1 MIRGTEDTVFEYD
14 PENRNEQE
22 SQNDENSLSN
32 DNSSILKSYRR
43 IVQSN
48 EQMINGELVKTD
60 YLKLIKALS
69 TDENIKLN
77 RLKGT
82 TLSSEDVNGSLV
94 RIKSEISEIENT
106 VKAYE
111 TIKKGEHE
119 LSKSFNVALL
129 NDSTSLLSD
138 IEDIKNNLN
147 SLIDKQKSLENSMS
161 SLDTLKQQSFTTK
174 DLLDELSNYINSVGK
189 STSGEGVE
197 DKEQE
202 IEISIECVKDNPE
215 SVLDLKNLLELERR
229 VYEVESRIGVDR
241 LSEMP
246 YSDIQSAIHNISQRL
261 SLLDT
266 NRLEGIFRRV
276 QALSTSIEQLNKKRK
291 DLNDSL
297 FNETDSTQITK
308 LYDIIQKWKCTGA
321 ALPFVLERLKLLK
334 VLHQDVS
341 TINSRLTVMES
352 QQIEIEKTLKACKL
366 SFTNLSSSIEKVC
379 KNLQK

>member
-32 DNSSILKSYRR
+32 DNSSVLKSYRR

-202 IEISIECVKDNPE
+202 IEISIECMKDNSE
-215 SVLDLKNLLELERR
+215 SILDLKNLLELERR

-352 QQIEIEKTLKACKL
+352 QQIEIEKTLEACKL

>member
-1 MIRGTEDTVFEYD
+1 MIRSTEDTVFEYD

-22 SQNDENSLSN
+22 SQNDENFFSN

-43 IVQSN
+43 LVHSN

-69 TDENIKLN
+69 TNENIKLN

-82 TLSSEDVNGSLV
+82 TLSSEDMNGSLV

-111 TIKKGEHE
+111 TIKKGENE
-119 LSKSFNVALL
+119 INKSFNVALL

-147 SLIDKQKSLENSMS
+147 SLIDKQRSLENSMS

-174 DLLDELSNYINSVGK
+174 DLLDELSNYISNVNK
-189 STSGEGVE
+189 STSEEGVK
-197 DKEQE
+197 DTEQE
-202 IEISIECVKDNPE
+202 IEISIECVNDNPE
-215 SVLDLKNLLELERR
+215 NVLDIKNLLELERR
-229 VYEVESRIGVDR
+229 VYEIESKIGIDR
-241 LSEMP
+241 LSAMP
-246 YSDIQSAIHNISQRL
+246 YSDIQSAIHSISQRL

-276 QALSTSIEQLNKKRK
+276 QALSASIEQLNKKRK

-297 FNETDSTQITK
+297 FNETDSTKITK

-321 ALPFVLERLKLLK
+321 ALPFILERLKLLK

-352 QQIEIEKTLKACKL
+352 QQIEIEKTLEACKL
-366 SFTNLSSSIEKVC
+366 SFTNLSSSIEQVC

>member
-1 MIRGTEDTVFEYD
+1 MIRSTEDTVFEYD

-22 SQNDENSLSN
+22 SQKNENFPSN
-32 DNSSILKSYRR
+32 DSPSILKSYRR
-43 IVQSN
+43 LVSSN

-60 YLKLIKALS
+60 YLKLIKAFS

-82 TLSSEDVNGSLV
+82 TLSSEDMNGSLV
-94 RIKSEISEIENT
+94 RIKSEISEIEDIIKT
-106 VKAYE
+106 YE
-111 TIKKGEHE
+111 AIKKGEKE
-119 LSKSFNVALL
+119 VNANLNIALL
-129 NDSTSLLSD
+129 NDSTSLLSE

-147 SLIDKQKSLENSMS
+147 SLIDKQKSLENSMN
-161 SLDTLKQQSFTTK
+161 SLDTLKQHNFTTK
-174 DLLDELSNYINSVGK
+174 DLLDELSNCINSV
-189 STSGEGVE
+189 SNINSEEGANSAE
-197 DKEQE
+197 KE
-202 IEISIECVKDNPE
+202 IEISIECLKNNSE
-215 SVLDLKNLLELERR
+215 NALDIKNLLELERR
-229 VYEVESRIGVDR
+229 VYEIESKIGIDR
-241 LSEMP
+241 LSAMP

-297 FNETDSTQITK
+297 FNETDSTNITK

-321 ALPFVLERLKLLK
+321 ALPFILERLKLLK
-334 VLHQDVS
+334 ALHQDVS

-352 QQIEIEKTLKACKL
+352 QQIEVEKTLEVCKS
-366 SFTNLSSSIEKVC
+366 SFTKLSSSIEQVC